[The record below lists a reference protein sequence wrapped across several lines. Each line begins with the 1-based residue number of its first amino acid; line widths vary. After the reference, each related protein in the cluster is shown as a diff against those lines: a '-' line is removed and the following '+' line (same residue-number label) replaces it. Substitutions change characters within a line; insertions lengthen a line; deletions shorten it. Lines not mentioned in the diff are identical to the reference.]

1 MNWGKLRRDH
11 IFKAGVYKFGVAK
24 MSPPAG
30 SFYSPACGQ
39 RSTLSLG
46 LTQHFVSFF
55 YYNTYH
61 TSGIIYSF
69 ARAPPALGSRLNVRH
84 FLLVFVFPVFRSIS
98 EHLLSKNE
106 EERDAVWYSGKSTE
120 LAVGIWGSNPDS
132 ATR

>member
-11 IFKAGVYKFGVAK
+11 IFKAGVYKFEVAK

-55 YYNTYH
+55 LLQHLPHVWNYL
-61 TSGIIYSF
+61 F
-69 ARAPPALGSRLNVRH
+69 LCPRPPALGSRLNVRH

-120 LAVGIWGSNPDS
+120 LAVGIWGSNPGS